1 MLQIIAAILP
11 VFLLIFLGTWLK
23 ARGFP
28 GDGFWGPAERLTY
41 FVLFPVLI
49 VTTLA
54 KADLA
59 GLSVLPMAA
68 GIVTTLITM
77 TVLLVA
83 LRRHLGVDGPGFTS
97 LVQGAIRMNT
107 YICLA
112 IAAALWGHAGIT
124 VAAIVVAVMVPTVN
138 VLSVTVL
145 ARFGTQA
152 QPDPLRV
159 LKQLATNP
167 LIVAAVG
174 GILLNV
180 SGLRLPPVIGPMLE
194 ILGRAAL
201 PVGLLAVGA
210 ALDFKATRANARL
223 IAQNT
228 LTKLAL
234 TPAIAAVILWAFGV
248 EGLTASVALLF
259 LASPTAT
266 SSYILARQL
275 GGDAVLMAGILTA
288 QTGAA
293 MITLP
298 VVLTLAG

>member
-11 VFLLIFLGTWLK
+11 VFLLIFLGVWLR

-68 GIVTTLITM
+68 GIVTTLVTM

-83 LRRHLGVDGPGFTS
+83 LRHYLGVDGPGFTS

-112 IAAALWGHAGIT
+112 IAAALWGHAGVS

-145 ARFGTQA
+145 ARFGTQG
-152 QPDPLRV
+152 QPSPGRV
-159 LKQLATNP
+159 LKQLVTNP

-174 GILLNV
+174 GVLLNV

-201 PVGLLAVGA
+201 PLGLLAVGA
-210 ALDFKATRANARL
+210 ALDFRAARANARL